1 MRTLIK
7 NGNVIDGTG
16 KPSYKADLLIEEGF
30 IVSVSK
36 QISAKADRVIDASGN
51 IVCPGFMDMHAHS
64 DLEVLRDPSMHHKI
78 SQGITFDL
86 SGNCGTGV
94 FPRRPD
100 DSPAFADI
108 LGHYPDWT
116 WTDFPSYT
124 KLIRSAMN
132 IAFLQSHGMLR
143 MRAIEGNP
151 NRAATGAEVR
161 KMCELLDNSLSQ
173 GCLGLSSGLYYAPN
187 MYADRDEILA
197 LLRVVKKHNALFCVH
212 HRCEGDFILS
222 SVDEVLDYARETDV
236 KLEISHLKAIGTK
249 NQKYVDEV
257 LGKIHSARDA
267 GLDVAFDQYPYEYGS
282 TSLYSLLPPSLL
294 RKSRED
300 LVRCLEKA
308 LSDPDY
314 RKKLTNEIEHPDGWD
329 SVIELCGFDNISIAV
344 LETNMQ
350 YRGLTLTQC
359 AEKMGCDCYEALLR
373 LLIEEKG
380 SALMFDI
387 TQSTENLIK
396 IMKDD
401 LMCFGTDALYTGNV
415 AHPRSS
421 SAAIHILDVFCKQKR
436 IFTFE
441 EMINRMTGRV
451 AERTS
456 LTDRGC
462 IAEGKKADIVVFD
475 PVTLRDNSSAWDPYA
490 EPSGIKEVLVNGNN
504 AFESLSGEVARASQ
518 GYRNP

>member
-7 NGNVIDGTG
+7 NGTVIDGTG

-30 IVSVSK
+30 IVSIQK
-36 QISAKADRVIDASGN
+36 NISSKADRVIDASKD

-64 DLEVLRDPSMHHKI
+64 DLEILRDPTMHHKI
-78 SQGITFDL
+78 AQGITFDL

-94 FPRRPD
+94 FPRRLT

-108 LGHYPDWT
+108 LGHYPSWT
-116 WTDFPSYT
+116 WTDFPSYAS
-124 KLIRSAMN
+124 LIHSSMN

-151 NRAATGAEVR
+151 NRPATEEEIK
-161 KMCELLDNSLSQ
+161 KMCALLDDSLSQ

-187 MYADRDEILA
+187 MYADRAEILA

-222 SVDEVLDYARETDV
+222 SVDEVLDYARQTDV
-236 KLEISHLKAIGTK
+236 RLEISHLKAIGTE

-257 LGKIHSARDA
+257 LEKIHSARDA

-282 TSLYSLLPPSLL
+282 TSLYSLLPPSMLQ
-294 RKSRED
+294 KSHSD
-300 LVRCLEKA
+300 LVGCLKKA
-308 LSDPDY
+308 LEDPSY
-314 RKKLTNEIEHPDGWD
+314 RKQLTDEIENPKGWD

-359 AEKMGCDCYEALLR
+359 AEKMGCDCYDALFR

-396 IMKDD
+396 IMKDP

-421 SAAIHILDVFCKQKR
+421 SAAVHILDVFCKQKK
-436 IFTFE
+436 IFSFE

-451 AERTS
+451 SLRTG
-456 LTDRGC
+456 LCDRGVL
-462 IAEGKKADIVVFD
+462 AEGKKADIVVFD
-475 PVTLRDNSSAWDPYA
+475 PVELKDNSSTWDPYA
-490 EPSGIKEVLVNGNN
+490 EPSGIKEVLVNGKN
-504 AFESLSGEVARASQ
+504 AFESLSGEVARAFQ